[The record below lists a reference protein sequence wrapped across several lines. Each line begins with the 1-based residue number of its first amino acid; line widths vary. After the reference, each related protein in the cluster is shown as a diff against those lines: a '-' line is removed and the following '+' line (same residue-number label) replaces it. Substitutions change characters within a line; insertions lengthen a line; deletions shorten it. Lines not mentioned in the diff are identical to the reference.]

1 MAEAEATTSTQCEQ
15 LSDKVIII
23 IEQVNVNNINQTFNH
38 DCAICLEEFDDDG
51 MENNNIVTLAC
62 GHKFHHGCMYGVVV
76 SQLENNSNVTCSVCR
91 LNVMNNAHDAYV
103 DARTIVVQNTPTN
116 EPLTVQE
123 QTWIFC
129 AILGR
134 FLVLILIFAIC
145 IMLVGLLLLF
155 IL

>member
-1 MAEAEATTSTQCEQ
+1 
-15 LSDKVIII
+15 
-23 IEQVNVNNINQTFNH
+23 
-38 DCAICLEEFDDDG
+38 
-51 MENNNIVTLAC
+51 
-62 GHKFHHGCMYGVVV
+62 
-76 SQLENNSNVTCSVCR
+76 
-91 LNVMNNAHDAYV
+91 MNNAHDAYV